1 MARRPDREKAEVLSE
16 KDLKELRYNLAHLS
30 VSAVREF
37 YGRAYQDCRLVY
49 NRLPSPR
56 KIQTLVQVW
65 KQFITTPANLR
76 FIREFRSGDRRN
88 ARGGFGRTVPTE
100 RPVRVPQT
108 GSVSLRTPRQ
118 LWERVRSGSDF
129 RQTGEML

>member
-30 VSAVREF
+30 LSAVREF
-37 YGRAYQDCRLVY
+37 YERAYQDCRLVY

-65 KQFITTPANLR
+65 KQLHKWR
-76 FIREFRSGDRRN
+76 
-88 ARGGFGRTVPTE
+88 
-100 RPVRVPQT
+100 
-108 GSVSLRTPRQ
+108 
-118 LWERVRSGSDF
+118 
-129 RQTGEML
+129 